1 MRIAE
6 IIQKYCFKLLHEN
19 FLNQKFFLKAEI
31 LNLSANTSAP
41 GITSSKISN
50 KNVTVS
56 LTSYGKRL
64 EEVYLTIESIMQGFL
79 KPNRIVLWL
88 QEDLQGR
95 TLPRT
100 LVNQMSRG
108 LEIRYTTDIKSYK
121 KLIPAI
127 KVFPE
132 DIIITIDDDVMYNY
146 DFLDRFIRA
155 YNDNPKYIYAGRV
168 RKIQLD
174 KKGTPKSYRKW
185 PSLKNGAPV
194 SKLNMGIGV
203 GGILYPPHCLDER
216 VFDEETFMD
225 VCPHADDIW
234 FWAMAKLGGYDVAKV
249 MTKDEDGF
257 DFLENQ
263 SVQDVALMNTNLS
276 SICENDSQFNSV
288 IKKIGIKMND

>member
-6 IIQKYCFKLLHEN
+6 KIQKYIFKLLHEN
-19 FLNQKFFLKAEI
+19 FVNQKFFLRSEI
-31 LNLSANTSAP
+31 LNCFANTSAP
-41 GITSSKISN
+41 GTSLSKISD

-88 QEDLQGR
+88 QDDLRGR
-95 TLPRT
+95 ELPRT
-100 LVNQMSRG
+100 LVNQISRG
-108 LEIRYTTDIKSYK
+108 LEIRYTKDIKSYK

-127 KVFPE
+127 KAFPE
-132 DIIITIDDDVMYNY
+132 DIIITIDDDVLYNY

-155 YNDNPKYIYAGRV
+155 YNEDPRYIYAGRV

-174 KKGTPKSYRKW
+174 EKGTPQTYRKW

-203 GGILYPPHCLDER
+203 GGILYPPHCFDNS
-216 VFDEETFMD
+216 VFDED
-225 VCPHADDIW
+225 VFCAICPRADDIW
-234 FWAMAKLGGYDVAKV
+234 FWAMAKLNGYDVAKV
-249 MTKDEDGF
+249 ETKDVDGF
-257 DFLENQ
+257 DFFENQ

-276 SICENDSQFNSV
+276 SICENDRQFNSV
-288 IKKIGIKMND
+288 IEKFAIKLI